1 MTGKFFAV
9 STRKNAWWI
18 GMGIIALAACSSD
31 GLGDLRPPADVG
43 SHTASIEPSQPVASQ
58 PVTTMTRVE
67 QEMVAPAEPVASVAS
82 EPLPSVEQ
90 EMTESAPKMSMPT
103 AESDEEPIIRG
114 APERQLAQ
122 VFPPI
127 ENPARSLSDAEPD
140 MSTEQMPEPEPEFE
154 QEPDAPMSA
163 EPEEPPAIEPQPAP
177 RQMMV
182 AYPRIPSPVP
192 AEPDTAPVRPRAA
205 PLSYEEIECRQK
217 LKKLGVRYVDLKPIY
232 DSPSCQIP
240 HPVKLQA
247 IGSVEMR
254 PAATLTCAM
263 AASFAAWTRNEL
275 VPSSRMRYFSGI
287 QTIHQGSAYSCRR
300 IARSRTMSAHS
311 QGNALDVMALTL
323 NNGKKIDVKKQGL
336 FSFRARG
343 LLNNVRSDGC
353 EYFTTVLG
361 PGYNWDHRNH
371 FHFDLMQRRSGR
383 RACH

>member
-1 MTGKFFAV
+1 MTGKFLTART
-9 STRKNAWWI
+9 SWWA
-18 GMGIIALAACSSD
+18 GIAMIALAACSSD

-43 SHTASIEPSQPVASQ
+43 SHTASIEPAPA
-58 PVTTMTRVE
+58 PTRVE
-67 QEMVAPAEPVASVAS
+67 QEMAAPEEPMASVAP

-90 EMTESAPKMSMPT
+90 EMGESAPQMSFP
-103 AESDEEPIIRG
+103 AGEPDQPVIMG

-122 VFPPI
+122 AFPPI
-127 ENPARSLSDAEPD
+127 ENPAATLSDAEPD
-140 MSTEQMPEPEPEFE
+140 MSNEEMPEPEPEII
-154 QEPDAPMSA
+154 QEPDEPFAA
-163 EPEEPPAIEPQPAP
+163 DPEEEPAAEPQPRPA
-177 RQMMV
+177 MV
-182 AYPRIPSPVP
+182 AYPRIPDPLP
-192 AEPDTAPVRPRAA
+192 AEPDPVRPRAM
-205 PLSYEEIECRQK
+205 PLSQEEVDCRQQ
-217 LKKLGVRYVDLKPIY
+217 LKKLGVRYVDLKPIH
-232 DSPSCQIP
+232 DSPSCQIA

-275 VPSSRMRYFSGI
+275 VPSSRLRYFSGI
-287 QTIHQGSAYSCRR
+287 RTIHQGSAYSCRR

-323 NNGKKIDVKKQGL
+323 NNGKKIDIKKQGL

-371 FHFDLMQRRSGR
+371 FHFDLMQRRNGR